1 MALVPLNYYD
11 LLELLPQPGC
21 VICTLVERDTNRY
34 LDSLLYEY
42 ANAPATHVRLR
53 ASRGLCADHSA
64 RLADF
69 GAGVLGVTILQ
80 AQVLD
85 EVRRVAEANGERT
98 LSRLL
103 RMSGG
108 GAAVADRLEPTEECP
123 ACSSVNH
130 AEEGHTNA
138 LANAITDERMLTAFR
153 QSDGLCLPH
162 LKMALRATPSPAHLE
177 KLMTAQTEHW
187 TRLREELETFMRA
200 YDMNKT
206 APSDV
211 GAASD
216 SWRRALRL
224 LAGRPR

>member
-1 MALVPLNYYD
+1 MASVPLNYYD
-11 LLELLPQPGC
+11 LLETLPLPGC
-21 VICTLVERDTNRY
+21 AICGLVERDTNRY

-53 ASRGLCADHSA
+53 ASRGLCAAHSA
-64 RLADF
+64 RLADY

-85 EVRRVAEANGERT
+85 EVLRLAEAGGERT

-103 RMSGG
+103 GMSAG
-108 GAAVADRLEPTEECP
+108 GAAVADRLEATAECP
-123 ACSSVNH
+123 ACASVNH
-130 AEEGHTNA
+130 AEAAHAAA
-138 LANAITDERMLTAFR
+138 LANAITDERMRVAFA

-162 LKMALRATPSPAHLE
+162 LRMTLRAVPSAAHLE
-177 KLMTAQTEHW
+177 RLMTAQSAHW
-187 TRLREELETFMRA
+187 ARLREELETFMRA

-206 APSDV
+206 APSEV

-216 SWRRALRL
+216 SWRRALLL